1 MGDNLVLQDLLGKE
15 EEQEEEKE
23 EMEELEAN
31 YLAFSKLGWQ
41 LEPRQQSGL
50 EKQD

>member
-31 YLAFSKLGWQ
+31 YLAFSKLG
-41 LEPRQQSGL
+41 
-50 EKQD
+50 